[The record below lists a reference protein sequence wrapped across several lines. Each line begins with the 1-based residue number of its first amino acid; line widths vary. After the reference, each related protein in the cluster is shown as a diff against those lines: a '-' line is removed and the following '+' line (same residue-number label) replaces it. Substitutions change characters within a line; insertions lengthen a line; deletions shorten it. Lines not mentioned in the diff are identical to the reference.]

1 MKHMFLLL
9 IGVFVLLGCSS
20 NKKQEPIS
28 KSGIPVI
35 NLSEDVSIVPSL
47 LLSEAASKVDIV
59 PLEVTDE
66 SLLGEIYH
74 LQITENDIWVHHY
87 KDKCICRF
95 SRSGKFLNKV
105 GKIGQ
110 GPGEFIQL
118 SDFFIDEKHREI
130 YIVSAS
136 RGIFVYDFDGN
147 FKRQPTR
154 TIVETM
160 FGSIFN
166 QFMIYN
172 NHFFILQNLPLY
184 REIPKDSLW
193 SLALVDSSYKKKKI
207 FKNPVH
213 IGKEDQIIKN
223 RVQMNYMFNYW
234 LESSTNIDIYNNQ
247 LTLKFPDT
255 DTIYSY
261 DSIKEELVP
270 QYAIFVDE
278 EKGDYEYTHLWFRDR
293 KAFDYFSIHSYYST
307 KENIYL
313 VGSKGEEV
321 YIYCYNKQEKNVRL
335 QKQQGE
341 ITERDVSWFSI
352 PFRRMECPFV
362 LSNDL
367 YGGDFIIDFRSSGKY
382 WVDVLYLGN
391 DGNRIDLNQ
400 IKSSTVIDESKKKEL
415 IRVLESATEDSNP
428 ILMIATL
435 K

>member
-1 MKHMFLLL
+1 MKCMLLL
-9 IGVFVLLGCSS
+9 LTGILLGCSS
-20 NKKQEPIS
+20 NKS
-28 KSGIPVI
+28 TMDVGSNSIPVI
-35 NLSEDVSIVPSL
+35 NLSKSVSNVSSL
-47 LLSEAASKVDIV
+47 PLSGAASDVDIV

-74 LQITENDIWVHHY
+74 LQITEKDIWVHHY
-87 KDKCICRF
+87 KDKRICRF
-95 SRSGKFLNKV
+95 SRSGKYLNKV

-110 GPGEFIQL
+110 GLGEFIQL
-118 SDFFIDEKHREI
+118 SDFFIDEGRREI
-130 YIVSAS
+130 YIISAS
-136 RGIFVYDFDGN
+136 RGVFVYDFDGN
-147 FKRQPTR
+147 FKRQPTK

-160 FGSIFN
+160 FGSVFN

-193 SLALVDSSYKKKKI
+193 SLALVDSSYQKRKI

-234 LESSTNIDIYNNQ
+234 LESTTNIDTYNNQ
-247 LTLKFPDT
+247 LTFKFPDT
-255 DTIYSY
+255 DTIYNY
-261 DSIKEELVP
+261 DSTKEELVP
-270 QYAIFVDE
+270 QYAIFTDE
-278 EKGDYEYTHLWFRDR
+278 EKGDYEYTHLWFRER

-321 YIYCYNKQEKNVRL
+321 YTYCYNKEDKNVRL
-335 QKQQGE
+335 QKRQGE
-341 ITERDVSWFSI
+341 ITERDVPWFSI

-367 YGGDFIIDFRSSGKY
+367 CGGNFTVDFRSSGKY
-382 WVDVLYLGN
+382 WVDILDTGSEE
-391 DGNRIDLNQ
+391 NRIDIDQ
-400 IKSSTVIDESKKKEL
+400 IKASTVIDESQKGKLVKVFEN
-415 IRVLESATEDSNP
+415 VTEESNP
-428 ILMIATL
+428 ILLIATL